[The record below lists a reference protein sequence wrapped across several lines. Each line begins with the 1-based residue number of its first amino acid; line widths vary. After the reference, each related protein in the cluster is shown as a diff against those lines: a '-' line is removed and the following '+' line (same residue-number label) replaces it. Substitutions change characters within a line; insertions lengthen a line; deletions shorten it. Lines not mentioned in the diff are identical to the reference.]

1 MLSKAKIALS
11 LALVLVLG
19 TASAATAGPKHPV
32 QKKTTP
38 VVRAVPAD
46 VYNSF
51 GWVRGIEQRLLRF
64 IDDPASP
71 GG

>member
-1 MLSKAKIALS
+1 MLNKTKIALS
-11 LALVLVLG
+11 LALVLA
-19 TASAATAGPKHPV
+19 TASAAIAAPKHPV

-51 GWVRGIEQRLLRF
+51 GWVRSIEQRMLRF